1 VKGIDKLGVALR
13 VHDVRA
19 TVAMELGEQ
28 NAFIVA

>member
-1 VKGIDKLGVALR
+1 VKGIDKLRMALR

-28 NAFIVA
+28 NAFIVT